1 MLSLTPL
8 IASLIHGIILGCLY
22 AVISIGMNLIYGI
35 LGAKNIAHGDFVM
48 LGMFTAYWLMTLYNI
63 DPFLTIPITFLI
75 FLPIGFIY
83 TRLISKTLGDMTGS
97 ILVTFGLSTVLM
109 NMARVIWGADFRSP
123 NVPSTIIS
131 FGFIS
136 ISNLYLLIFIVAVVL
151 TIALHI
157 FLTKSKIGTAIRA
170 VGQDAEAASSLGI
183 HIKWIRTL
191 TVGIAIGLAGMCGS
205 LFVLI
210 YYTHP
215 YVGVTITLTAL
226 MMCVVGGL
234 GSVKGAF
241 IGSLIIGIAQNLS
254 GAFIP
259 FGLAPVVS
267 FLIFLLI
274 LIVRP
279 KGLFGV

>member
-1 MLSLTPL
+1 MLSLTLL
-8 IASLIHGIILGCLY
+8 IASLVHGVILGCLY
-22 AVISIGMNLIYGI
+22 ALISVGMNLIYGI
-35 LGAKNIAHGDFVM
+35 LGAKNLAHGDFVM
-48 LGMFTAYWLMTLYNI
+48 LGMFTAYWLIELYKMN
-63 DPFLTIPITFLI
+63 PFLTIPLAFLV
-75 FLPIGFIY
+75 FLLVGFVY
-83 TRLISKTLGDMTGS
+83 TGLISRTLADVTGS

-109 NMARVIWGADFRSP
+109 NMARIIWGADFRAP
-123 NVPSTIIS
+123 AVPSISIS

-136 ISNLYLLIFIVAVVL
+136 ISNLYLLIFIVAIIL
-151 TIALHI
+151 TIALHV
-157 FLTKSKIGTAIRA
+157 FLTKTKIGTAIRA

-183 HIKWIRTL
+183 SIKWIRTL
-191 TVGIAIGLAGMCGS
+191 TVGIAIGLAGLCGS

-215 YVGVTITLTAL
+215 YVGITVTLTAL

-241 IGSLIIGIAQNLS
+241 IGSLIIGVAQNLS

-259 FGLAPVVS
+259 FALAPVTGFV
-267 FLIFLLI
+267 IFLLI
-274 LIVRP
+274 LIIRP